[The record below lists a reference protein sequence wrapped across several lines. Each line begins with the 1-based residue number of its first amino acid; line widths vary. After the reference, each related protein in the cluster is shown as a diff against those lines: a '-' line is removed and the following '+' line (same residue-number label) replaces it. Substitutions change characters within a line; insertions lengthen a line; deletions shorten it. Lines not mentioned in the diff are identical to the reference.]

1 VQTSPTEAGRRSSF
15 VHVLGRRRLAI
26 LAVMLVV
33 VGCAGLAAFAFRSV
47 PPEIRV
53 AGLEDGAVLNKAEA
67 GSGRLELTARAG
79 TSLEDVTVTLDG
91 EAAKTHRDGG
101 RLFVETP
108 RLTDGRHELAVVAD
122 GNLGF
127 TQTTRRTFTVDTT
140 APELHVEQAES
151 ESLRAPV
158 TVHGRVEGARRVTV
172 GGAAVKVGDDGTFSH
187 RLAEP
192 APEVEVRA
200 VDAGGNETT
209 GRATVIVPYPDTR
222 AVHVTAIGW
231 TSDALR
237 EPILEMA
244 EEGRINAVQLDIKD
258 EDGEIGYDSQ
268 VPLARRIGAAK
279 GYYDARKVI
288 RELHERDV
296 RVVGR
301 IVAFR
306 DPLLAKASWKA
317 GERER
322 VVQDASGAP
331 YGGGGHYGKLSF
343 TNFANE
349 DVRAYN
355 MDLAVEAAKLGFDDI
370 LYDYVRRPDGPM
382 SGFTFPG
389 LGDRKPTEMI
399 ATFMAETRE
408 RVRPEGAFLGA
419 CVFGIAA
426 TRPTEIAQDIPA
438 MAEHADYI
446 APMVYPSHWAPGEYG
461 VSDPN
466 ASPYKIVKRSLA
478 DFAKQAE
485 GSGAKIVPWLQDF
498 SLGVAYGDD
507 EVAAQVKAARD
518 NGMDSFIL
526 WNAGA
531 RYHAGALT
539 PRS

>member
-1 VQTSPTEAGRRSSF
+1 MQASPTGAGRLRSF
-15 VHVLGRRRLAI
+15 VLFRSRRRLAV
-26 LAVMLVV
+26 LAVALAVV
-33 VGCAGLAAFAFRSV
+33 ACAGLAAFAFRSV
-47 PPEIRV
+47 PPQLRV
-53 AGLEDGAVLNKAEA
+53 VGLENGAVINKTEAE
-67 GSGRLELTARAG
+67 GGRLELLGKGG
-79 TSLEDVTVTLDG
+79 TSLDGLTVTLDG
-91 EAAKTHRDGG
+91 KAADTRRSGE

-108 RLTDGRHELAVVAD
+108 GLEDGEHELTVESD

-140 APELHVEQAES
+140 EPELRIEQAEA
-151 ESLRAPV
+151 ESLRAAATVRGRAEGAATV
-158 TVHGRVEGARRVTV
+158 TVAGTE
-172 GGAAVKVGDDGTFSH
+172 VKVGDDGTFSH
-187 RLAEP
+187 RLKKP

-200 VDAGGNETT
+200 VDAGGNEATAS
-209 GRATVIVPYPDTR
+209 ATVIVPYPDTR

-237 EPILEMA
+237 EPILKMA

-268 VPLARRIGAAK
+268 VPLAKRIGASK
-279 GYYDARKVI
+279 GYYDARKVV

-306 DPLLAKASWKA
+306 DPMLAAASHKA
-317 GERER
+317 GKDDRL
-322 VVQDASGAP
+322 VQNANGGP
-331 YGGGGHYGKLSF
+331 YDGGHYGELSF

-349 DVRAYN
+349 EVREYN
-355 MDLAVEAAKLGFDDI
+355 MDIAVEAAKLGFDDI

-382 SGFTFPG
+382 SGFRFPG
-389 LGDRKPTEMI
+389 LGEEKPTESI
-399 ATFMAETRE
+399 ASFMAETRE

-419 CVFGIAA
+419 CVFGVAA

-461 VSDPN
+461 VADPN
-466 ASPYKIVKRSLA
+466 SSPYKIVKRSLA
-478 DFAKQAE
+478 DFAKQTE
-485 GSGAKIVPWLQDF
+485 GSGAKVVPWLQDF
-498 SLGVAYGDD
+498 SLGAAYGDD

-531 RYHAGALT
+531 HYHEGALT